1 MCVCISIEKYV
12 EMLNESFEGSHIKK
26 LTVDGDVAEVT
37 VVQNDGKTM
46 ALRFTGV
53 STVMTHANLGIEL
66 GSLIYKGGRGTV
78 AEYQFKDAHSDI
90 TILAIL
96 AKDMGKVASS

>member
-66 GSLIYKGGRGTV
+66 GSLIYKG
-78 AEYQFKDAHSDI
+78 
-90 TILAIL
+90 
-96 AKDMGKVASS
+96 